1 MELEEILKEIGFTE
15 YKAKVYKT
23 LLFLGIASSATV
35 AKESGVP
42 QTKAH
47 GILNELAKEGFAIMI
62 PGRPTRFKAIPPSS
76 AIIPI
81 IEERIQKENKL
92 KEEIKKAE
100 ENLVAKEFPRREILL
115 FQGWNIIEKIIEKSL
130 SESKEEVDIFV
141 RFRKVHP
148 QFLNKIEKLVKKGV
162 KVKVLGPYRKEREHV
177 MAQYK
182 LVGCEVRSIKEI
194 HFPLITFDIF
204 DNNVV
209 QLYFFSPTSESE
221 GLLVRIED
229 EDTTTLLREIFNR
242 LWEKA
247 IPFKN

>member
-1 MELEEILKEIGFTE
+1 MELEEVLKEVGFTE

-76 AIIPI
+76 AVIPI

-100 ENLVAKEFPRREILL
+100 ENLVAKEFPKKEILL
-115 FQGWNIIEKIIEKSL
+115 FQGWNIVRKIHKEDVLNSQKEILLFLRFGKVDEEIIKAIEKEI
-130 SESKEEVDIFV
+130 
-141 RFRKVHP
+141 
-148 QFLNKIEKLVKKGV
+148 KKGV
-162 KVKVLGPYRKEREHV
+162 KVKVLGPYRRERELT
-177 MAQYK
+177 MFLYK
-182 LVGCEVRSIKEI
+182 NIGCEVRVLKELT
-194 HFPLITFDIF
+194 FPLITFGVYD
-204 DNNVV
+204 DRAV
-209 QLYFFSPTSESE
+209 QVNFYTPSQRE
-221 GLLVRIED
+221 GGMLVKIED
-229 EDTTTLLREIFNR
+229 KETTNLLKEVFNE
-242 LWEKA
+242 LWKKA
-247 IPFKN
+247 QPIK

>member
-1 MELEEILKEIGFTE
+1 MQLEEILNEIGFTE

-100 ENLVAKEFPRREILL
+100 ENLVAKEFPKREILI
-115 FQGWNIIEKIIEKSL
+115 FQGWNIIRKIYVDDKFKSKKEILLFIRFGKPNPDIVETIEKS
-130 SESKEEVDIFV
+130 I
-141 RFRKVHP
+141 
-148 QFLNKIEKLVKKGV
+148 KKGV
-162 KVKVLGPYRKEREHV
+162 KVKILGPYRKEKETTIFF
-177 MAQYK
+177 YK
-182 LVGCEVRSIKEI
+182 NLGCEVRVLKEFT
-194 HFPLITFDIF
+194 FPLITFGVYDEKVLHLRF
-204 DNNVV
+204 
-209 QLYFFSPTSESE
+209 YTPSGEEE

-229 EDTTTLLREIFNR
+229 EETAKLMKEVFNE
-242 LWEKA
+242 LWKKA
-247 IPFKN
+247 EAIE